1 MDNPLLTQT
10 HLPTFS
16 KIQPKHVL
24 PALQSVLAENRAAID
39 TILAQT
45 GDYSWEN
52 LVLPM
57 AELDDRLNRLWSP
70 VSHLHNVQD
79 SDELREVYD
88 QGLSLLTEY
97 RTEVGQNEALNTA
110 YQAVKDSAE
119 FGKLDHAQQRV
130 IDNALRQFHLAGVD
144 LAAEQK
150 DRCKQIM
157 QQLSQLSS
165 KFGQNVLDATHGW
178 KKQITD
184 ETVLTGLP
192 DSVKAL
198 LKQNAQQEE
207 IDGWLITLDMP
218 CYQPVMTYADDR
230 ELRQEL
236 YAAFVSRASD
246 QGDSQWDN
254 SDIMQQIMILRQE
267 MAKLLNFDNYAELSV
282 YQKMADSPDK
292 VLEFLDDLAGKSKP
306 FALSELE
313 QVKAFAEQQNEL
325 QDFSQADLWY
335 YSEQLKQHQYAISQ
349 EQLRPYFP
357 LPQVT
362 QGMFDIVQRLYGI
375 TIKAKD
381 DVDVWHQDV
390 TFYQVHDEKGHLRG
404 QFYLDPYA
412 RQKKRGGAW
421 MDECVIRKKQGDNI
435 QYPVAYLACNFTP
448 PIDGQPSLLTHN
460 EVTTLFH
467 EFGHGLHHLLT
478 QVDYSPVSGING
490 VEWDAVEL
498 PSQFME
504 NWCWEK
510 LGLDLFAKHFETGEV
525 LPEAL
530 FNKLYAAKNF
540 QAGLFMLRQLE
551 FALFDFR
558 LHKEYQAY
566 TDIQALLNTVREQ
579 VSVLSPP
586 EYNRFQHSFAHIF
599 AGGYAAGYYSYKWAE
614 VLAADA
620 FSVFEEQGIFDRESG
635 QAFMCNILEKGGSQ
649 GAMDLFVAFRGRE
662 PKVDALLNKL
672 AATV

>member
-10 HLPTFS
+10 PLPAFS
-16 KIQPKHVL
+16 KICPEHVL
-24 PALQSVLAENRAAID
+24 PGLESVLAENRAAID
-39 TILAQT
+39 AILAQT
-45 GDYSWEN
+45 EAYSWEN

-88 QGLSLLTEY
+88 QGLALLTNY
-97 RTEVGQNEALNTA
+97 YSEVGQNENLNKA
-110 YQAVKDSAE
+110 YQAVKDSAD
-119 FGKLDHAQQRV
+119 FSQLDNAQQKV
-130 IDNALRQFHLAGVD
+130 INNALRNFHLAGVD
-144 LAAEQK
+144 LAVEQK
-150 DRCKQIM
+150 TRCKQIM

-165 KFGQNVLDATHGW
+165 KFGQNVLDATHAW

-184 ETVLTGLP
+184 EYELAGLP
-192 DSVKAL
+192 DSIKAL
-198 LKQNAQQEE
+198 LKQNAQQENL
-207 IDGWLITLDMP
+207 DGWLITLDMP
-218 CYQPVMTYADDR
+218 CYQPIMTYADKR

-236 YAAFVSRASD
+236 YQAFVTRASE
-246 QGDSQWDN
+246 QNEAQWDN
-254 SDIMQQIMILRQE
+254 SSVMQEIMDLRQE
-267 MAKLLNFDNYAELSV
+267 LAKLLDFDNYAELSV

-292 VLEFLDDLAGKSKP
+292 VLEFLDDLAQKSKP
-306 FALSELE
+306 FALAELK
-313 QVKAFAEQQNEL
+313 QVTEFAQQRDGL
-325 QDFSQADLWY
+325 QDFSPADLWY
-335 YSEQLKQHQYAISQ
+335 YSEKVKQQQYAISQ
-349 EQLRPYFP
+349 EELRPYFP
-357 LPQVT
+357 FPQVV

-375 TIKAKD
+375 TIEAKT
-381 DVDVWHQDV
+381 DVDVWHKDV
-390 TFYQVHDEKGHLRG
+390 TFYQVHDENGNLRG

-421 MDECVIRKKQGDNI
+421 MDECVIRKKIGDKI

-448 PIDGQPSLLTHN
+448 PVDGQPSLLTHN

-478 QVDYSPVSGING
+478 QVDYSPISGING

-504 NWCWEK
+504 NWCGEK
-510 LGLDLFAKHFETGEV
+510 LGLDLFAKHFETGEA
-525 LPEAL
+525 LPDDL

-558 LHKEYQAY
+558 LHKEYQAD
-566 TDIQALLNTVREQ
+566 TDIQALLNSVREQ
-579 VSVLSPP
+579 VSVLPPP
-586 EYNRFQHSFAHIF
+586 EYNRFQHSFSHIF
-599 AGGYAAGYYSYKWAE
+599 AGGYGAGYYSYKWAE

-620 FSVFEEQGIFDRESG
+620 FSLFEEQGIFNRESG
-635 QAFMCNILEKGGSQ
+635 QAFMQNILEKGGSQ

-662 PKVDALLNKL
+662 PKVDAL
-672 AATV
+672 